1 MLEKEEWNTQWGN
14 SSKIRGFLTCGR
26 MRPFS
31 PKKEKEARNPFAPR
45 KVNEKNSKP
54 KKVKTSEPDRWD
66 GGGGSIY
73 HSKGTSSNNNEVDT
87 TLTTK
92 KRVEAIKRDLKG
104 SEREREIRR
113 ILKPYAPPKS
123 TIPPD
128 PTKSLREPT
137 LNPYMCGAFG
147 KFEALVDGTDD
158 GGRAFDAKRVR
169 QIGFDP
175 RRKVNEEIK
184 LGDKKIVPIVGGQ
197 RISLDGVLGGD
208 NKSNGIKEDVDSDS
222 DSDLD
227 IVMAVF

>member
-14 SSKIRGFLTCGR
+14 SQNWEFLTCGR

-66 GGGGSIY
+66 GGGGSIF
-73 HSKGTSSNNNEVDT
+73 HSKGTSNNNNEIDT
-87 TLTTK
+87 ALTTK

-113 ILKPYAPPKS
+113 ILKPFA
-123 TIPPD
+123 
-128 PTKSLREPT
+128 PTKPTISPDRTMSVREPT
-137 LNPYMCGAFG
+137 LNPYICGAVG
-147 KFEALVDGTDD
+147 KLEASMDGTDD
-158 GGRAFDAKRVR
+158 DGGGAFDAKRVR

-197 RISLDGVLGGD
+197 RISLDGLLGGD
-208 NKSNGIKEDVDSDS
+208 NKSNGEKEDVDSDS

-227 IVMAVF
+227 IVMVF

>member
-1 MLEKEEWNTQWGN
+1 
-14 SSKIRGFLTCGR
+14 

-31 PKKEKEARNPFAPR
+31 PKKEKETRNPFAPR

-73 HSKGTSSNNNEVDT
+73 HSGVTSNNNDIDT
-87 TLTTK
+87 ALTTK

-113 ILKPYAPPKS
+113 IFKSFAPVKPIVSSNPLPERTTNPCTYAQL
-123 TIPPD
+123 T
-128 PTKSLREPT
+128 TE
-137 LNPYMCGAFG
+137 N
-147 KFEALVDGTDD
+147 FEANLDYPDD
-158 GGRAFDAKRVR
+158 ANSGAFDAKRVR

-175 RRKVNEEIK
+175 RRKVNEEVK
-184 LGDKKIVPIVGGQ
+184 GRDKKIVPIVGGQ
-197 RISLDGVLGGD
+197 RISLDGVLGGE
-208 NKSNGIKEDVDSDS
+208 NKSNGVKEDVDSDS
-222 DSDLD
+222 DSDLN

>member
-1 MLEKEEWNTQWGN
+1 M
-14 SSKIRGFLTCGR
+14 CVR

-73 HSKGTSSNNNEVDT
+73 HSKGTSSNNNELDT

-113 ILKPYAPPKS
+113 IFKPFAPSKP

-128 PTKSLREPT
+128 STTSLREPT
-137 LNPYMCGAFG
+137 PNSCMSGSLG
-147 KFEALVDGTDD
+147 KFEASMNGTDD
-158 GGRAFDAKRVR
+158 GGGAFDAKRVR

-175 RRKVNEEIK
+175 RRKANEEAK
-184 LGDKKIVPIVGGQ
+184 LGDRKIVPIVGGQ

-208 NKSNGIKEDVDSDS
+208 NKSNGYKDDVDSDS

-227 IVMAVF
+227 IIMAVF